1 MAIRSSHD
9 NATINALFWIN
20 KNRTTHRRSVV
31 LYVEGT
37 RYFLTATEARTLA
50 DSLHDAADKVEQ

>member
-9 NATINALFWIN
+9 KVTINALFWIN
-20 KNRTTHRRSVV
+20 KNRSAQRRAVA

-37 RYFLTATEARTLA
+37 RYFLTANEARTLA
-50 DSLHDAADKVEQ
+50 DSLVDAAEQVEG